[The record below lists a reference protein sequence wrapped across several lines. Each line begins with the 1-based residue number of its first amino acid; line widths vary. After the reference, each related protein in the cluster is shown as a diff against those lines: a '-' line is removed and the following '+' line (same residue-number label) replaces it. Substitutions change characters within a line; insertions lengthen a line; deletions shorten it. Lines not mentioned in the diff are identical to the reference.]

1 MQYYPILSFC
11 LSLMYCVRAVIIFM
25 GHRILAAHGWW
36 HYSTPDLQVLERAVL
51 ETFNGVPVLR
61 RPGLKLIFQVFSLQE
76 CVGEVQ
82 A

>member
-1 MQYYPILSFC
+1 MGDENPSETVLVC
-11 LSLMYCVRAVIIFM
+11 LKQRNRPVRFTRE
-25 GHRILAAHGWW
+25 H
-36 HYSTPDLQVLERAVL
+36 STPDLQVLERAVL
-51 ETFNGVPVLR
+51 VTFNGVPVLR